1 MTLSG
6 LIFYKNLTWFLSM
19 LRLKCERHGQS
30 ARDLSEEL
38 HILGGGSWRRG
49 SEKAKFSHS

>member
-30 ARDLSEEL
+30 ARELSEEL